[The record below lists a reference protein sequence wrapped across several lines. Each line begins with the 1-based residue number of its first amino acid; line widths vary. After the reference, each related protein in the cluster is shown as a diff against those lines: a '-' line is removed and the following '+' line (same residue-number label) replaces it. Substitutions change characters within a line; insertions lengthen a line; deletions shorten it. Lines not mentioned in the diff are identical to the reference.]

1 MRLAREFRRPDW
13 RGMLAEISATEFM
26 EWIEFFGEKPFMDSL
41 IDAEFSN
48 LTANIVTL
56 ISGKTDLNMDDFSL
70 LSDRREIVERTDDE
84 LMLLSAGLIG
94 GKRYGPTSG

>member
-26 EWIEFFGEKPFMDSL
+26 EWIDFFGEKPFMDSL

-48 LTANIVTL
+48 LTATIVTL
-56 ISGKTDLNMDDFSL
+56 ISGKTDLNIDDFSL
-70 LSDRREIVERTDDE
+70 FSDRREMVERTDDE
-84 LMLLSAGLIG
+84 LMLLSEGLIG
-94 GKRYGPTSG
+94 GMRYEPTSG